1 MNLSSAGTHLLKAK
15 ARQRLDTRAPTCQ
28 RALNQHR
35 TSGCLWSMVLT
46 VKNELH
52 PLEGQSQ

>member
-1 MNLSSAGTHLLKAK
+1 LKAK
-15 ARQRLDTRAPTCQ
+15 ARQRLDIRAPTCQ

-52 PLEGQSQ
+52 P